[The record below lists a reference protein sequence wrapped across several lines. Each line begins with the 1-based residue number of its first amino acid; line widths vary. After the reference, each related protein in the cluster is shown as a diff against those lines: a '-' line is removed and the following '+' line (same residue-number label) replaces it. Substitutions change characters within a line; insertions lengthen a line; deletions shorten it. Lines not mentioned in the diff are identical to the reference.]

1 MSVTEVETEAHPD
14 SVPELDPIEVI
25 HEGECPSLSGR
36 SLITYAIG
44 RNTED
49 GSLSLAI
56 TDNSGGGMWCKDWC
70 SAESINEIVVG
81 ATELK
86 AKSFHVLHAGR
97 SINTGGF
104 VLAALKAMGL
114 IRVNEENTRLHEHVP
129 TTTFQQ
135 RAMACMGETAEVKPK
150 AVRKK
155 VKEGTD

>member
-1 MSVTEVETEAHPD
+1 MSATEIATEAHPD
-14 SVPELDPIEVI
+14 TTPEVDPIEVI
-25 HEGECPSLSGR
+25 FKGETQSLSNR
-36 SLITYAIG
+36 SVITYAIG
-44 RNTED
+44 RDAQD
-49 GSLSLAI
+49 GSLHLAI
-56 TDNSGGGMWCKDWC
+56 TDNSGGGMWCKGWC
-70 SAESINEIVVG
+70 SAEAINEIVVG
-81 ATELK
+81 ASELK
-86 AKSFHVLHAGR
+86 AKSFHVLHQGK

-114 IRVNEENTRLHEHVP
+114 IRVNEDNSRMHEHVP